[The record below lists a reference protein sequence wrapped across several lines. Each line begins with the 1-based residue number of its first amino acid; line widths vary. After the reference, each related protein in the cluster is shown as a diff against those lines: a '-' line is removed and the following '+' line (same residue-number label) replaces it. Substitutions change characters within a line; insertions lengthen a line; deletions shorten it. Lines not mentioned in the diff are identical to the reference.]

1 MKRHFDDEQIS
12 LLVGEALSEAPDQ
25 KATDEAWAA
34 FARSHRIGGHVN
46 DTQSLEAKFR
56 HRPSA
61 RLVWWAA
68 ASVAVAAMV
77 VGLCF
82 VPWGGQAETSDGF
95 VCFYAAREVPDRLT
109 ETDVRGICTVST
121 PPSATTTVK
130 LGDGTVVT
138 LSANSTLTYPATFKG
153 KRRREV
159 TLEGEAWFKVAPDKT
174 HPFSVEAGKMRTNVL
189 GTTFIVRAYK
199 NDYPVVAL
207 IEGRVNL
214 TSDGTSVDITPG
226 QKGLLADDGIMVAKA
241 NMGALTDWMRQ
252 EFDMDNTPLSEA
264 LESIAS
270 WYNMTVVV
278 RNTERMEREI
288 HFRFSRK
295 AKVEEVVEA
304 LNDLNVASLRVNNR
318 RIEVE

>member
-1 MKRHFDDEQIS
+1 MWFLPLRESQ
-12 LLVGEALSEAPDQ
+12 P
-25 KATDEAWAA
+25 AA
-34 FARSHRIGGHVN
+34 
-46 DTQSLEAKFR
+46 
-56 HRPSA
+56 
-61 RLVWWAA
+61 
-68 ASVAVAAMV
+68 
-77 VGLCF
+77 
-82 VPWGGQAETSDGF
+82 DGF
-95 VCFYAAREVPDRLT
+95 VCFYAAKNAPDRLT
-109 ETDVRGICTVST
+109 ETNEGGTCKVST
-121 PPSATTTVK
+121 PPSATATVR

-199 NDYPVVAL
+199 NDSPVVAL

-252 EFDMDNTPLSEA
+252 EFVMDNTPLSEA

-278 RNTERMEREI
+278 RNTERMERKI

-295 AKVEEVVEA
+295 AKVEVVVEA